1 MAGRNLFAEQPQGRD
16 LFAEQPQGRD
26 LFAEKP
32 IFQEELRALPETRD
46 AFKIEI
52 PEEEITKKRYELFT
66 DSMLKDV
73 YGEQGLKDI
82 KTGQRRTEIFM
93 SRAPKIA
100 MAFASPLTAIAF
112 ETYDQAKTALVSAV
126 KKEKYNP
133 FELRMLSELLPKGTP
148 SALKTAA
155 SVGET
160 LSDIAIIG
168 GAMNMATEGTLRGV
182 LKEVGTKLEKAGYG
196 KGRIT
201 ISREAIKNAAKGT
214 RLEDAAKQYLKAKNL
229 KVSPLM
235 EQIAEKGVVT
245 PVPGAKAPL
254 IAPTTPKT
262 PIVGG
267 VSKGLVPVKPIE
279 PTKAPEVAPKK
290 GIVAGDI
297 VYHGTPTGELNYGS
311 QAKGN
316 QVPFG
321 VHFTTDKSIAES
333 FASGETKG
341 KPLGGKGKIV
351 EATVTAKNPLDITK
365 GVYKEDSPEY
375 KMLKEIADKSGLRG
389 VERNFTDNIGFTAT
403 PMEGNI
409 KAINPDEV
417 MSGAKLSVVKSVL
430 KENGYD
436 LAIKYSMRGSKDPL
450 GMGSPVYNEAIA
462 ILDKSLTQPTKAPE
476 VAPEAPIAKPVI
488 STPQARKEAISK
500 PLGEG
505 VERVPKLIQRIEN
518 KHIAELESKGI
529 TYNRLD
535 IQKDAALAVDFV
547 GKFPSRAKNISYN
560 RETPPQGITGSS
572 IREAY
577 RHSVENNPVEYRKV
591 IQAEALRE
599 VRLGQEI
606 ATLKEWRTASDPM
619 NYIKDVMAQRLQ
631 KIAPLDITYK
641 TTQAKA
647 KTQQAGEL
655 VIRQKVDTIKQSF
668 TKDIK
673 LQNAQEILKRI
684 IC

>member
-1 MAGRNLFAEQPQGRD
+1 MARNNGLTLTNEEMGFSDEEMPSKGLTLSDEEMGSASDGAVLTEEEMG
-16 LFAEQPQGRD
+16 AGTS
-26 LFAEKP
+26 
-32 IFQEELRALPETRD
+32 IFREELRALPETRD
-46 AFKIEI
+46 AFKVEI

-235 EQIAEKGVVT
+235 EQIAQKGVVT

-279 PTKAPEVAPKK
+279 
-290 GIVAGDI
+290 
-297 VYHGTPTGELNYGS
+297 
-311 QAKGN
+311 
-316 QVPFG
+316 
-321 VHFTTDKSIAES
+321 
-333 FASGETKG
+333 
-341 KPLGGKGKIV
+341 
-351 EATVTAKNPLDITK
+351 
-365 GVYKEDSPEY
+365 
-375 KMLKEIADKSGLRG
+375 
-389 VERNFTDNIGFTAT
+389 
-403 PMEGNI
+403 
-409 KAINPDEV
+409 
-417 MSGAKLSVVKSVL
+417 
-430 KENGYD
+430 
-436 LAIKYSMRGSKDPL
+436 
-450 GMGSPVYNEAIA
+450 
-462 ILDKSLTQPTKAPE
+462 PTKAPE